1 MRYYITDRI
10 AAGGEVAL
18 LGYIQEA
25 LRTRVERIQIR
36 EKDINARELV
46 ALTERVLQL
55 PNPHAAR
62 ILINTRADIAL
73 AFGAHGVHL
82 PSNAISPARIK
93 TITPLLEVA
102 VSCHSLKDVVRAESE
117 GADFVVL
124 GPIFETPSKAPFGP
138 PLGLEILAQAAKAV
152 RIPVLALGGIR
163 EDRIAQCVDSGAS
176 GIAGITLFQSVRYTR
191 NQFGVTGA

>member
-10 AAGGEVAL
+10 AAGGEAAL

-25 LRTRVERIQIR
+25 LRIGVERIQIR
-36 EKDINARELV
+36 EKDLTGRKLV

-62 ILINTRADIAL
+62 ILINTRADVAL
-73 AFGAHGVHL
+73 ACGAHGVHL
-82 PSNAISPARIK
+82 PSNGISPARIK
-93 TITPLLEVA
+93 TLAASLEIA
-102 VSCHSLKDVVRAESE
+102 VSCHSVDDVIRAESE
-117 GADFVVL
+117 AADFVVL

-138 PLGLEILAQAAKAV
+138 PLGLEILARAAKAV

-163 EDRIAQCVDSGAS
+163 EDRMAQCVNSGAS

>member
-10 AAGGEVAL
+10 AAGGEAAL

-25 LRTRVERIQIR
+25 LRIGVERIQIR
-36 EKDINARELV
+36 EKDMNARELV

-62 ILINTRADIAL
+62 ILINTRADVAL
-73 AFGAHGVHL
+73 ACGAHGVHL
-82 PSNAISPARIK
+82 PSNGISPARIK
-93 TITPLLEVA
+93 TLAASLEIA
-102 VSCHSLKDVVRAESE
+102 VSCHSVDDVIRAESE
-117 GADFVVL
+117 AADFVVL

-138 PLGLEILAQAAKAV
+138 PLGLEILARAAKAV

-163 EDRIAQCVDSGAS
+163 EDRMAQCVNSGAS